1 MADTLPEQT
10 RKHTMR
16 TNQFEFIDTL
26 IDPIPVFG
34 PILADLLYTWAGL
47 TDAMNMRRLA
57 EPMAPLPPGDN
68 IVQLA
73 TKSPAVMEV
82 RKAA

>member
-10 RKHTMR
+10 RKLTMR

-26 IDPIPVFG
+26 IDQIPVFG
-34 PILADLLYTWAGL
+34 PILADLFYTWAGL
-47 TDAMNMRRLA
+47 ADAMNLRRLNEA
-57 EPMAPLPPGDN
+57 MSPLPPGDN

-73 TKSPAVMEV
+73 MKTEPVADV